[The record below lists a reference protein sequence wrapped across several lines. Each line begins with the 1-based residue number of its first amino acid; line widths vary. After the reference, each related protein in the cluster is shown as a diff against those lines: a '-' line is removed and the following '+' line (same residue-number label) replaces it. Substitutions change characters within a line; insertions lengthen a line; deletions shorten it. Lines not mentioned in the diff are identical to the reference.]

1 MFSHFPSGN
10 LDAAVLLPV
19 KARVAELEV
28 QLHAAQAQVKGLFA
42 LHSSLSNL
50 PTWIRHLKRSLEQNA
65 SPDPATTHGYCPNLW
80 HFEEL

>member
-28 QLHAAQAQVKGLFA
+28 QLHAAQAQVRGLFA
-42 LHSSLSNL
+42 LHTAA
-50 PTWIRHLKRSLEQNA
+50 PTVYGGAK
-65 SPDPATTHGYCPNLW
+65 
-80 HFEEL
+80 